1 MLWEMQE
8 RFVWLIVLMIVWE
21 MTITLNTCNVST
33 FDITIYCVNLS
44 TSTFL
49 GVNIAPRKHKT
60 VLFAK
65 NDNSNPRFLLV
76 KYTLK
81 VFSF

>member
-8 RFVWLIVLMIVWE
+8 GFVWLIVWD

-60 VLFAK
+60 VLFTK
-65 NDNSNPRFLLV
+65 KQYS
-76 KYTLK
+76 T
-81 VFSF
+81 FSFG